1 MLLEA
6 WVVIQ
11 RQVGVSQE
19 REQVFH
25 GWDDIKHPAVDYHQ
39 FVTPSE
45 GTDSTRACEIE
56 GIYIRHKSFIY
67 INVMQFPCLRTLE
80 IAGP

>member
-1 MLLEA
+1 MLEA

-45 GTDSTRACEIE
+45 GAYSTRTCEIE
-56 GIYIRHKSFIY
+56 AVSDTKVSYIK
-67 INVMQFPCLRTLE
+67 M
-80 IAGP
+80 